1 MVICC
6 PFCVSIIPFRLS
18 LRVLSSI
25 VADTLRRVLAL
36 PFTSMKQ
43 QVSFTNCTAKALS
56 MSMALKV
63 SPRRRSSVVVLL
75 SNRVMKPFSSKLFNV
90 FTIFGIDNSNV
101 LIDIIVAMIHI
112 ANQSH
117 PQPDLRGVL
126 SWRIRRI
133 VAIMID
139 MIGMS
144 RAISVEIMK
153 VKALESG
160 IFISELENRAELR
173 PVNAL
178 PMPVIMPIR
187 AIVSAPIT
195 IMPIAPKKIPTIIAA
210 MRNSHFTISPRR
222 EPTRLADSWNCS
234 LFR

>member
-43 QVSFTNCTAKALS
+43 QVSFINCTAKALS

-75 SNRVMKPFSSKLFNV
+75 SNRAMKPFSSKLFNV
-90 FTIFGIDNSNV
+90 FTIFGMDNSNV

-126 SWRIRRI
+126 S
-133 VAIMID
+133 
-139 MIGMS
+139 
-144 RAISVEIMK
+144 
-153 VKALESG
+153 
-160 IFISELENRAELR
+160 
-173 PVNAL
+173 
-178 PMPVIMPIR
+178 
-187 AIVSAPIT
+187 
-195 IMPIAPKKIPTIIAA
+195 
-210 MRNSHFTISPRR
+210 
-222 EPTRLADSWNCS
+222 
-234 LFR
+234 